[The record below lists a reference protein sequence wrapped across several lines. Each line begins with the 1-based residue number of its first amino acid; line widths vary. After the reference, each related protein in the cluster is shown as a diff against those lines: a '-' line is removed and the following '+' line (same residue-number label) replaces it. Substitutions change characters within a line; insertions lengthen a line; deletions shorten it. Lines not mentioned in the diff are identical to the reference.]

1 MIPCYFVENITLNMI
16 IPKEPKLTQ
25 DQLNEVVA
33 IVSEYD
39 CKIQPI
45 EGFHRTIYAI
55 LGEERKEIMKNR
67 ILGLDFIDRIDA
79 IDSPYKLM
87 DKSSELAYHKVRVGN
102 HLVGEEPFI
111 IGGQCT
117 IDPNNPQLFLETAH
131 AMKEAGVKAIRGGV
145 WKPRTM
151 PYSFQG
157 DDRSM
162 QILIDARSETGLP
175 VDTEVM
181 DDHQLNIALAAN
193 VDVLQIGA
201 RNALNYSLLRKVGE
215 ETADKKMAV
224 LLKRSMSMGPINE
237 FIAAAEYIAAGGNP
251 DVMLCPRGTVPK
263 MDGYRNYPDESITPL
278 LKEKTWAPVI
288 VDPSHSV
295 GRAQYVHAAS
305 LAAMSYGADGLI
317 IESHID
323 PSKGI
328 GDDPKQAVTP
338 DELKTIIEHSKAI
351 WAMRKESEVLAG

>member
-1 MIPCYFVENITLNMI
+1 MI
-16 IPKEPKLTQ
+16 IPKDPRLTPE
-25 DQLNEVVA
+25 QLQEVEA
-33 IVSEYD
+33 IVNEFD
-39 CKIQPI
+39 CRLQPI

-55 LGEERKEIMKNR
+55 LGEERKPIMKNR
-67 ILGLDFIDRIDA
+67 ILGLEYIDRIDA

-87 DKSSELAYHKVRVGN
+87 DRSSELAYHKVKI
-102 HLVGEEPFI
+102 GETIIGDEPFI

-117 IDPNNPQLFLETAH
+117 IDPDNPQLFLETAH

-162 QILIDARSETGLP
+162 KILIEAREQTGVP

-181 DDHQLNIALAAN
+181 DDHQLEIAIEAR
-193 VDVLQIGA
+193 VDILQIGA
-201 RNALNYSLLRKVGE
+201 RNALNYSLLKQVGE
-215 ETADKKMAV
+215 QTASKRMAV
-224 LLKRSMSMGPINE
+224 LLKRSMSMGPVNE
-237 FIAAAEYIAAGGNP
+237 FIAAAEYIAAGGNA

-263 MDGYRNYPDESITPL
+263 MDGYRNHPDESITPL

-295 GRAQYVHAAS
+295 GRAKYVHAAS

-323 PSKGI
+323 PSRGI

-338 DELKTIIEHSKAI
+338 DELKKIIDHSKAI
-351 WAMRKESEVLAG
+351 WAMRQEEAELV